1 MLAMNKTAFNISN
14 LGRRSAA
21 PFRPGSAP
29 AHRTPVSSRMRSRVV
44 VQANPFED
52 AINSLTVALKNSP
65 LNQGK
70 KALAKAQA
78 GDYDAAAT
86 RAKIEQYIKDNKVMV
101 FSWSGCPFCKNAKA
115 LLSDVGADFKA
126 LELDT
131 LGQEGKAIRA
141 ELAEMTDRTSVP
153 NIWIDGQNV
162 GGCNDGPGVM
172 TLQKEGKLLPM
183 LKQAGA
189 LA

>member
-1 MLAMNKTAFNISN
+1 MV
-14 LGRRSAA
+14 A
-21 PFRPGSAP
+21 PRHS
-29 AHRTPVSSRMRSRVV
+29 VV
-44 VQANPFED
+44 VKANPLED
-52 AINSLTVALKNSP
+52 AINTLTVALKNSP
-65 LNQGK
+65 LNAGK

-86 RAKIEQYIKDNKVMV
+86 RAKIEQYIKDNKVIV
-101 FSWSGCPFCKNAKA
+101 FSWSGCPFCKNAKG
-115 LLSDVGADFKA
+115 LLSDVGAQFTA

-131 LGQEGKAIRA
+131 LGPEGKAIRA

-153 NIWIDGQNV
+153 NIWINGQNV

-172 TLQKEGKLLPM
+172 TLHKDGKLVPL

-189 LA
+189 LAA